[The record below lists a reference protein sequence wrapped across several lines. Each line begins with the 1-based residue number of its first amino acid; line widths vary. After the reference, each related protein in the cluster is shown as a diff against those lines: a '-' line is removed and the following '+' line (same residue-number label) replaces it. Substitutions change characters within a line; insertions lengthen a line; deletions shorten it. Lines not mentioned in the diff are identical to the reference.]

1 MQGLSSAGTMRA
13 IGLLAVVLT
22 SSLLQGTF
30 CFSSGGGEAGR
41 EGSPALQS
49 CDAISVC
56 ASGTCPAGM
65 TLVAPPERSD
75 VYELRTGKGSTGTD
89 PLSYIPGELMPMYIR
104 VTKQFI
110 RGKADAG
117 VTILANE
124 SSKYIGLLLY
134 AVKANDASETKV
146 GEWEVK
152 ARPSLVHHS
161 LMFCAL
167 PSSCF
172 RSSA

>member
-1 MQGLSSAGTMRA
+1 MRA

-22 SSLLQGTF
+22 ASLLQGTF

-110 RGKADAG
+110 
-117 VTILANE
+117 
-124 SSKYIGLLLY
+124 
-134 AVKANDASETKV
+134 
-146 GEWEVK
+146 
-152 ARPSLVHHS
+152 
-161 LMFCAL
+161 CAL
-167 PSSCF
+167 AFPLVF
-172 RSSA
+172 RFRFWLQGQYCTPYHPKAQSQRTVA